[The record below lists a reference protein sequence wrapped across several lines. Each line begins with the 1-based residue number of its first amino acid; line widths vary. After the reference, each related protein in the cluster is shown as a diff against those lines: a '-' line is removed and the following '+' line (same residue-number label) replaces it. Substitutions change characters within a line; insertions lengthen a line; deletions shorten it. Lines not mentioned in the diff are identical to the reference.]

1 MGKILTR
8 AERAETE
15 FPGVVKAASDI
26 AMPKST
32 WLKGS
37 VFKRETVTETQKFL
51 PRYNN
56 QDYNDRTQA
65 VTPKEEC
72 VNEDFTEYE
81 SKRTREVDSLPLERL
96 VC

>member
-15 FPGVVKAASDI
+15 FPGVVKAASDM

-37 VFKRETVTETQKFL
+37 GLKRDTVTETQKFL
-51 PRYNN
+51 PRYDN

-65 VTPKEEC
+65 VTSKEEC
-72 VNEDFTEYE
+72 VNEDFTEHKR
-81 SKRTREVDSLPLERL
+81 KRTREVDSIPLERL